1 MFRIIFIL
9 VLLIFVGPISA
20 SGEKLIITEKDINE
34 TIFYNDFTIPYT
46 DELFIDWDK
55 VNLLLDKLENEI
67 YQKPVNATLD
77 KNDQIIPEKQGARLN
92 RSKFLTIFMNSFY
105 GQSSK
110 KIKLPK
116 KNTFP
121 KVDSELLSEIKSNE
135 LESYQTYF
143 IESNKERTINIRLA
157 VKAINN
163 HVVFPYEEFSFNNV
177 VGERTKE
184 RGYKKAPVIVKGE
197 LAEDIGGGICQ
208 VSSTLFNAV
217 NLKGIEIVER
227 YSHSRSVPYVP
238 PGKDATVSWWGPDF
252 VFKNNYSHPV
262 LIRAKTEGGK
272 VIVTLYSS
280 NDAYHR

>member
-55 VNLLLDKLENEI
+55 DNLLLYKLENEI
-67 YQKPVNATLD
+67 YQKHVNAIVN
-77 KNDQIIPEKQGARLN
+77 KNDNINTEKQGVMLN
-92 RSKFLTIFMNSFY
+92 RFKLNTNFMNSNY
-105 GQSSK
+105 RQSFK

-143 IESNKERTINIRLA
+143 KESNK
-157 VKAINN
+157 
-163 HVVFPYEEFSFNNV
+163 
-177 VGERTKE
+177 
-184 RGYKKAPVIVKGE
+184 
-197 LAEDIGGGICQ
+197 
-208 VSSTLFNAV
+208 
-217 NLKGIEIVER
+217 
-227 YSHSRSVPYVP
+227 
-238 PGKDATVSWWGPDF
+238 
-252 VFKNNYSHPV
+252 
-262 LIRAKTEGGK
+262 
-272 VIVTLYSS
+272 
-280 NDAYHR
+280 

>member
-46 DELFIDWDK
+46 DELFINWDK

-77 KNDQIIPEKQGARLN
+77 KNDQIIPEKQGTRLN
-92 RSKFLTIFMNSFY
+92 RSKFLAIFMKSLY
-105 GQSSK
+105 GQTSK

-135 LESYQTYF
+135 LESYQTHF
-143 IESNKERTINIRLA
+143 KKSNKERTINIRLA